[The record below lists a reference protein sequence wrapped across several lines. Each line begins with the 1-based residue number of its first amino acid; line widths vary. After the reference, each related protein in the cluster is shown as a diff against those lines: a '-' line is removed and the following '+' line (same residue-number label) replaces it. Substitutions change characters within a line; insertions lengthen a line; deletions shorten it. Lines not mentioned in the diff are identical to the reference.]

1 MIEQDNDNH
10 NEIREHSGQAMP
22 LRQDEK
28 VDIGEV

>member
-22 LRQDEK
+22 LEQDEK